1 MFNLLV
7 TETTTSRN
15 AQIENAVGTD
25 MPPDIFYIRLLL
37 QDGGGLKEVDIV
49 IDFRLLIPSG
59 NIFNSLTEGTC
70 DGESQGDSFPA
81 TLIVIDAN
89 VPGASPSTYGRYYFT
104 AGMFE
109 NYGNSYSLVSYSGG
123 TLITL
128 PLNAPDAAGN
138 QVVTSGSGLNCPA
151 WFYVPASGSFNDLEN
166 LVGNYECNCNFGNT
180 IDITTQGCNSP
191 QCGGTIPQHP
201 DVTGYVFQII

>member
-1 MFNLLV
+1 
-7 TETTTSRN
+7 
-15 AQIENAVGTD
+15 

-37 QDGGGLKEVDIV
+37 QDGGGLEEVDIV
-49 IDFRLLIPSG
+49 IDFRLLVPSG
-59 NIFNSLTEGTC
+59 NIFNSLTRGTC
-70 DGESQGDSFPA
+70 EGESQGDSFPA

-128 PLNAPDAAGN
+128 PLNTADPAGN
-138 QVVTSGSGLNCPA
+138 QVVTSGSGYNCPA

-166 LVGNYECNCNFGNT
+166 LVGNYECDCNFGNT
-180 IDITTQGCNSP
+180 IDITFGS
-191 QCGGTIPQHP
+191 PQHP